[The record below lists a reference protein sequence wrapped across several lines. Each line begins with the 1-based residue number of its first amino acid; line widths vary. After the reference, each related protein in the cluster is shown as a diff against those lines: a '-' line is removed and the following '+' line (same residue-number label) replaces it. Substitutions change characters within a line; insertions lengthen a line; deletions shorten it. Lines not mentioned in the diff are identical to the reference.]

1 MHVHVHQIPM
11 FGMFL
16 KKMKTKMRVE
26 QEFYQLL
33 LKKWQKEQVKEE
45 PRKFS
50 RITQTVHPPICCGIV
65 IV

>member
-1 MHVHVHQIPM
+1 
-11 FGMFL
+11 
-16 KKMKTKMRVE
+16 MRVE